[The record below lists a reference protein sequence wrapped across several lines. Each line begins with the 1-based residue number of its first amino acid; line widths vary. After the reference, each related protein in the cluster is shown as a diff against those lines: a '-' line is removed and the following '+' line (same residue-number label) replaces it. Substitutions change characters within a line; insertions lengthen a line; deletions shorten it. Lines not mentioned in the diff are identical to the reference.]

1 MRDVAPPWR
10 TLAPA
15 WPRPSRPWF
24 GAAAFPS
31 PEGPQ
36 RYPLRCSTRTAAAE
50 LTHWLD
56 AFIRHLRVQTL
67 PMATPVWFDSPRRNP
82 VLVSSARAPLKGL
95 QGRAQ
100 PGALR
105 PQVVEGRRCLVKF

>member
-1 MRDVAPPWR
+1 MRDVATPWR

-67 PMATPVWFDSPRRNP
+67 PWQHRCGSTVLAETPSLSPLLGRLSRGSKAAPNP
-82 VLVSSARAPLKGL
+82 ARVDLG
-95 QGRAQ
+95 
-100 PGALR
+100 
-105 PQVVEGRRCLVKF
+105 